1 MPEVVFVEQ
10 LIVKLSILVVLVVGI
25 IYMAMSF
32 IPLLV
37 LKDSKKDED
46 GDK

>member
-1 MPEVVFVEQ
+1 MEQ

-32 IPLLV
+32 IPILV

-46 GDK
+46 EDGDEDK